1 MTIIEL
7 IKNHKIITTILIL
20 IIIAAIVVPTVLLT
34 MKKGG
39 KKDGKQEQVPITTIS
54 SEEADLRRQAEQV
67 KNATLGFTKPEA
79 TTKFDYYYGFG
90 V

>member
-39 KKDGKQEQVPITTIS
+39 KKIEVPISTM
-54 SEEADLRRQAEQV
+54 SEEEAELRRQVEQV